1 MGCGASKAPAPETFE
16 EKLAR
21 MGRQFAD
28 DHPSQTTPSPTKPR
42 PAPAASPASAL
53 AAPSWEQRL
62 RAKGFTDG
70 DEEPPGQQ
78 EGEHQLRG
86 RQRKARRASAPTL
99 ESPKPR
105 RRSSGGEPATEKLD
119 RGGQRRRSSE
129 SKQQKH
135 TRRRSL
141 QERGSE
147 KEPPPPRRRRS
158 SIKESTNAHILAT
171 VHQRR
176 LSAEALSRA
185 DADADGGQRN
195 GGERSVRRRSAAE
208 VAAQEAELN
217 ASLARRRCSLPTT
230 SSGEIRAALKVR
242 YRPESTRVCLL
253 LAAR

>member
-42 PAPAASPASAL
+42 PAAAASPASAL

-62 RAKGFTDG
+62 RAKGFTD
-70 DEEPPGQQ
+70 DEVPPGQQ
-78 EGEHQLRG
+78 EGEHQPRG

-105 RRSSGGEPATEKLD
+105 RRSSGGEPAAEKLD

-147 KEPPPPRRRRS
+147 KERLPPRRRRS

-185 DADADGGQRN
+185 DADADAGHD

-230 SSGEIRAALKVR
+230 TSGEIRVALKVS
-242 YRPESTRVCLL
+242 PESTRVCLL